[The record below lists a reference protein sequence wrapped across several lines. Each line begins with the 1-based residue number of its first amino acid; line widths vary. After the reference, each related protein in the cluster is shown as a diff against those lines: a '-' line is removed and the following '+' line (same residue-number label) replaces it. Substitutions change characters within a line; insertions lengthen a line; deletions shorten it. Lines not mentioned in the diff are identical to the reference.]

1 MPKQFLSLTDDG
13 KTMIQLTVERIRPLV
28 ELEDIYIATNKDY
41 KPLVLEQLPGI
52 PEENILCEP
61 IGRNTAPCIGLGAI
75 HIAKKYED
83 ALMMVL
89 PSDHLIKYNTMFVN
103 TLSEG
108 CAVAE
113 KGANLVT
120 IGITPDYPETG
131 YGYIKF
137 NSDKTD
143 GQAYEV
149 ERFVEKPSLYRAIQ
163 TISPN
168 AYFSH
173 YSAVEYHN
181 LTNNIPKTI
190 FISLEKSKPLKELP
204 KKQLIQEEINRAF
217 YMPPRISKNL
227 TIKDIYSINLLQ
239 SKYSNKL
246 GIIETNYN
254 NAKINITNI
263 ERTLIDITVS
273 PYYCGGCF
281 EVLNVYKKARGRVNI
296 QKLYDML
303 IKLDYIYPHHQV
315 IGFYLEKA
323 GFKEADL
330 QLFDHNKELRFF
342 VQRELKEKERK
353 YSERWNLYYPEFL

>member
-1 MPKQFLSLTDDG
+1 MG
-13 KTMIQLTVERIRPLV
+13 KNKSTVQLKMEK
-28 ELEDIYIATNKDY
+28 NK
-41 KPLVLEQLPGI
+41 
-52 PEENILCEP
+52 ENILSFFNGKVEFYK
-61 IGRNTAPCIGLGAI
+61 IRELREIYNECID
-75 HIAKKYED
+75 KKYIYSTTTFTAFQKFLIQNNVYKEKFI
-83 ALMMVL
+83 LEF
-89 PSDHLIKYNTMFVN
+89 PS
-103 TLSEG
+103 
-108 CAVAE
+108 
-113 KGANLVT
+113 
-120 IGITPDYPETG
+120 
-131 YGYIKF
+131 
-137 NSDKTD
+137 KT
-143 GQAYEV
+143 YT
-149 ERFVEKPSLYRAIQ
+149 RFFVEKPGLYRAIQ
-163 TISPN
+163 SISPN

-190 FISLEKSKPLKELP
+190 FISLEKSKPLKELT
-204 KKQLIQEEINRAF
+204 KKQLLQEEINKAF

-281 EVLNVYKKARGRVNI
+281 EVLNVYKKARGRVNA
-296 QKLYDML
+296 QKLHDML
-303 IKLDYIYPHHQV
+303 IKLDYIYPHHQA

-323 GFKEADL
+323 GYKEESL
-330 QLFDHNKELRFF
+330 KLFDHDKELRFF